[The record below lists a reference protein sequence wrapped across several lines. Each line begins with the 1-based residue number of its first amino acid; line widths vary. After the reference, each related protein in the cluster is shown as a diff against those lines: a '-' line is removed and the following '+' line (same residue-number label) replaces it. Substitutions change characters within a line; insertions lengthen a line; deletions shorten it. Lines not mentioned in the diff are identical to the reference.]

1 MCLCS
6 WCGFNTF
13 FGVKAVFGLD
23 LCHLFPQRV
32 WADIP
37 LIESVQVHSSY
48 RLPGHGGSSWL
59 LVTGPSTAAAA
70 GCTPQEEGAV
80 VGTRL
85 QGPQQQWWQKQQQSM
100 PTAGVWC
107 GSRDLHPPLE
117 LMQAVPCCLWAHR
130 ERSSYGEPEP
140 LLWHSPIMAPCP
152 SAGPKLLPRFPQL
165 CHSISS
171 SSQAVFRQ
179 PIPVLSVTSGAQASV
194 PSPNLSQQADRKV
207 S

>member
-1 MCLCS
+1 M
-6 WCGFNTF
+6 
-13 FGVKAVFGLD
+13 KAVFGLD

-85 QGPQQQWWQKQQQSM
+85 QGPQQQ
-100 PTAGVWC
+100 
-107 GSRDLHPPLE
+107 SRE
-117 LMQAVPCCLWAHR
+117 V
-130 ERSSYGEPEP
+130 
-140 LLWHSPIMAPCP
+140 MAPRGEEEEGRMNCC
-152 SAGPKLLPRFPQL
+152 ATAR
-165 CHSISS
+165 
-171 SSQAVFRQ
+171 
-179 PIPVLSVTSGAQASV
+179 
-194 PSPNLSQQADRKV
+194 
-207 S
+207 